1 MEASES
7 ALFDA
12 RVAGVFEDDPAGGSE
27 EAFLINPS
35 RRVVESV
42 VTDLEP
48 NRPESLR
55 LFAAEDPLKEL
66 FDEFT
71 VASAT
76 ADLVESDVLSIRL
89 LESVPRHSLLLT
101 DERIVSI
108 VDDGDRI
115 RGLATGTDSLVADA
129 YERYRER
136 WERAEGYSLRAP
148 PLSRIERTLRRELGA
163 PVATD
168 FDRALSAVEEYDG
181 APVDEVAAA
190 LLVAAKHDELLYD
203 ISQWGEEV
211 GLASK
216 ATFSR
221 TKNRL
226 EETDILDTNKVPID
240 VGRPRLRLTLGPD
253 GLAEAAPEAV
263 VETAA
268 DRLA

>member
-1 MEASES
+1 
-7 ALFDA
+7 
-12 RVAGVFEDDPAGGSE
+12 
-27 EAFLINPS
+27 
-35 RRVVESV
+35 
-42 VTDLEP
+42 
-48 NRPESLR
+48 
-55 LFAAEDPLKEL
+55 
-66 FDEFT
+66 
-71 VASAT
+71 
-76 ADLVESDVLSIRL
+76 
-89 LESVPRHSLLLT
+89 
-101 DERIVSI
+101 
-108 VDDGDRI
+108 
-115 RGLATGTDSLVADA
+115 
-129 YERYRER
+129 
-136 WERAEGYSLRAP
+136 
-148 PLSRIERTLRRELGA
+148 
-163 PVATD
+163 VATD

-190 LLVAAKHDELLYD
+190 LLVAAKHDQLLYD

-253 GLAEAAPEAV
+253 GLAEATPEAV

>member
-1 MEASES
+1 MASES

-12 RVAGVFEDDPAGGSE
+12 RVAGVFENDPTDGGG

-35 RRVVESV
+35 RRVIKSV
-42 VTDLEP
+42 VTHLEP
-48 NRPESLR
+48 DQRGSLR
-55 LFAAEDPLKEL
+55 LFAAEAPLKEL
-66 FDEFT
+66 FGEFT

-101 DERIVSI
+101 DERVVSI

-129 YERYRER
+129 YERYSEL
-136 WERAEGYSLRAP
+136 WEQAEGYSLRAP
-148 PLSRIERTLRRELGA
+148 PLSRIERTLRRDLGA

-168 FDRALSAVEEYDG
+168 FDRALSAVEEHDG

-203 ISQWGEEV
+203 ISQWGEDV

-226 EETDILDTNKVPID
+226 EETEILDTNKVPID

-253 GLAEAAPEAV
+253 GLEKATPETV